1 MLTVLKKKN
10 SETKYAIVILPL
22 WQFLREKKFELGKN
36 ALMVAAQPMDR
47 LLANLPVSFI
57 PYSYNFLS
65 LFKSDSLPKVIF
77 K

>member
-1 MLTVLKKKN
+1 MNTQKKE

-57 PYSYNFLS
+57 PYSHNFLS
-65 LFKSDSLPKVIF
+65 LLSNSLPKVIF
-77 K
+77 KLE